1 MARVRIAQVKTVG
14 VVGAGTMGHGVAWVS
29 ALAGY
34 ETRMFDEF
42 PDALEAGRQKILK
55 GWERSIEKG
64 RLTPESRD
72 AALSRLKTTGSLDDL
87 KDCDLIVEAVPED
100 IDLKRRVFSRL
111 DALAR
116 SEAVLATNTSSL
128 SITQIASAVRSPGRV
143 VGVHFMNPVP
153 VLELVELV
161 RGLETGEEAA
171 AAARRWAESLGKT
184 VVEVRDAPG
193 FISNR
198 ILMPMINEAVF
209 ALSEGVA
216 SAEDIDRVMKLGMG
230 HPIGPLALSDLVG
243 LDVCLSVLEVLHRE
257 FGDPKYRPCPLLR
270 RMVAAGWL
278 GRKTGRGF
286 YSYPG

>member
-1 MARVRIAQVKTVG
+1 MIAQVKAVG

-34 ETRMFDEF
+34 ETRMFDEA

-55 GWERSIEKG
+55 GWERGIEKG

-116 SEAVLATNTSSL
+116 PEAVLATNTSSL

-193 FISNR
+193 FVSNR

-216 SAEDIDRVMKLGMG
+216 SAEDIDRVMRLGMG
-230 HPIGPLALSDLVG
+230 HPIGPLALADLVG

-270 RMVAAGWL
+270 RMVAAGRL